1 MRGNLVACNPW
12 KRASLAERWSLF
24 KRVIKELPPQVHD
37 GRYRKDWNV
46 SRKLR
51 RGTSGWTLKIWV
63 IVSGFKQ
70 SKHCVFVSLAAI
82 WIPPPHPPS
91 SGSSARSHFVRSI
104 LPRWRTRP
112 EPHRTR
118 TAPPR
123 TWWRSRSRSSG
134 SISSSLNAGRPH
146 PPSCSQKETARKGIT
161 EHCSKTEYSHDKTES
176 NSVQKN
182 DFFFV
187 SLLSFLALML

>member
-82 WIPPPHPPS
+82 WIPPPPPLVWQLGSLSFRTQHPTS
-91 SGSSARSHFVRSI
+91 VEDSARTSSYSDSATKNMMEVTFSKQWIHFLLSERWPPTSTI
-104 LPRWRTRP
+104 LQPKGNGEERN
-112 EPHRTR
+112 HRT
-118 TAPPR
+118 
-123 TWWRSRSRSSG
+123 
-134 SISSSLNAGRPH
+134 L
-146 PPSCSQKETARKGIT
+146 Q
-161 EHCSKTEYSHDKTES
+161 
-176 NSVQKN
+176 
-182 DFFFV
+182 
-187 SLLSFLALML
+187 